1 MTAARDVLRRTER
14 VRDDALTTPVHSERT
29 AAVLGV
35 CLGIC
40 FTVSFLT
47 GLYSHVLQHPVSW
60 LPIPSRPVGL
70 YRVTQG
76 LHIATGIAAVPLLLA
91 KLWSVYPKLFV
102 WPPFHSAAHAVER
115 VMLVLLVCGSAFM
128 LFTGVA
134 NIERWYPWPF
144 FFTTGHYWVAW
155 ITIGALIMHV
165 GAKATTTRRV
175 LRRGGDPV
183 VTRATGTL
191 SRRGFLGAVGA
202 ASGALTL
209 TTVGQTFN
217 PLSKLVLFAPRRLD
231 FGSQGVPVNRAA
243 AEAGIANLA
252 TNPDYR
258 LVVSGQV
265 EHELALTADDLVRR
279 STTTAA
285 LPIACVEGWSVSA
298 TWRGV
303 HVGDLL
309 REAGVVDGRAVHVNV
324 VSLEKGGLYAQSLLN
339 EREAW
344 DDDTLLATHLNG
356 ERLDLDHG
364 YPVRLIGP
372 NRPGVLQTKW
382 VSELMVR

>member
-1 MTAARDVLRRTER
+1 MTAARGVLRRAEH

-29 AAVLGV
+29 GAVLGL
-35 CLGIC
+35 CLGVC

-183 VTRATGTL
+183 VAGATGTL

-279 STTTAA
+279 STTTAG

-382 VSELMVR
+382 VSELVVR